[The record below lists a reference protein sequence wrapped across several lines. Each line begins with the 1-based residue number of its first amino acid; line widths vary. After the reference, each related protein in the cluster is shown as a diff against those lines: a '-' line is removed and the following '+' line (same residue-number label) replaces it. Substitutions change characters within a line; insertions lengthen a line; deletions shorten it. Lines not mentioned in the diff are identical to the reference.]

1 LSRVNEHPR
10 PLDEVDKSLI
20 EELQIDGRL
29 AFATLAPRVGLSEAA
44 TRQRVNKLLERGV
57 VQVVAVTDP
66 AMVGLRHQAMVGI
79 NVDTD
84 VREVA
89 NQLAKIEAVDYV
101 VIAAGRYD
109 LLVELFCADQEE
121 FVNIVNDQIRPVD
134 GIRVLEILTY
144 LSLVKQTYNWGSA

>member
-1 LSRVNEHPR
+1 VNTLHQ
-10 PLDEVDKSLI
+10 LDNADKDII
-20 EELQIDGRL
+20 EELQVDGRL
-29 AFATLAPRVGLSEAA
+29 AFAKLAPRVGMSEAA

-84 VREVA
+84 VRKVA
-89 NQLAKIEAVDYV
+89 DELAKIEAVDYV

-109 LLVELFCADQEE
+109 LLVEVFCADQAQ
-121 FVNIVNDQIRPVD
+121 FVDIVNDQIRPVE
-134 GIRVLEILTY
+134 GIRVLEILSY
-144 LSLVKQTYNWGSA
+144 LAIVKQTYNWGSA